1 MRRAR
6 LVIHAGTHKTGTT
19 FIQNSLAA
27 ASPRLRR
34 HGIFYPVMG
43 PAGGQHGL
51 TTLWA
56 PRMRAYA
63 SPAEAEVGWQAV
75 AEGAR
80 DHHTVL
86 VSSEEFSSAH
96 PDRLDLEAIRARTR
110 FDEIVVVCFLR
121 NQVELLQ
128 SIYCEASRRQ
138 PPPPPPEF
146 MARAM
151 ASGIAWDV
159 AADFAILEREVF
171 AGAAGI
177 CYVDYDRAARAPGGV
192 IAALLA
198 AAGLDPRLVD
208 EIAPAEEAAANRSAN
223 PLAVWA
229 ANMVSGE
236 RVATRPLLARCQRLV
251 AHHAPGPASLW
262 ERAERQRIV
271 EHFAPLNAAFE
282 ARVRVR
288 QPDFALTPHALEA
301 ERVSRGALDV
311 RFWNHLARDIYNGR
325 LPEAA

>member
-75 AEGAR
+75 AE
-80 DHHTVL
+80 
-86 VSSEEFSSAH
+86 
-96 PDRLDLEAIRARTR
+96 
-110 FDEIVVVCFLR
+110 
-121 NQVELLQ
+121 
-128 SIYCEASRRQ
+128 
-138 PPPPPPEF
+138 
-146 MARAM
+146 
-151 ASGIAWDV
+151 
-159 AADFAILEREVF
+159 
-171 AGAAGI
+171 
-177 CYVDYDRAARAPGGV
+177 
-192 IAALLA
+192 
-198 AAGLDPRLVD
+198 
-208 EIAPAEEAAANRSAN
+208 EAAANRSAN

-262 ERAERQRIV
+262 EPAERQRIV

-282 ARVRVR
+282 ARVRAR